1 MFSILTL
8 WFFLSSGSV
17 SHFVWDCCSEMM
29 ASAKEA
35 AEVILVVNGESLTY
49 KPFQKRNL
57 TFGAQAPM
65 LGDSIFHH

>member
-1 MFSILTL
+1 
-8 WFFLSSGSV
+8 
-17 SHFVWDCCSEMM
+17 MM

-35 AEVILVVNGESLTY
+35 TEFILVVNGESLTY